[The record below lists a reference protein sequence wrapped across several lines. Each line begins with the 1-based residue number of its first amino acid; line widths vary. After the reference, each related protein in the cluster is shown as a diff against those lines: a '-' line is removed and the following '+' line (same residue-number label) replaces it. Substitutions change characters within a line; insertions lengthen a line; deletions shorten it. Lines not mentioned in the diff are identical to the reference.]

1 MLKGKHNG
9 YDINLYRSPDNNWI
23 GGVCG
28 GIAENINWPVW
39 LVRLVALMLF
49 SVTGILAIIAYIIA
63 VFLLEKREVPLPGR
77 MGSTTRTQ
85 GSSPSGHTLK
95 DTVFSYKA
103 EPGSQA
109 RDLNKRMQQL
119 DQRLQQM
126 ETYVTSRK
134 YQFDQELKRS

>member
-1 MLKGKHNG
+1 MGKGKHNG
-9 YDINLYRSPDNNWI
+9 YDINLYRSADNNWI

-39 LVRLVALMLF
+39 LVRLAALMLF
-49 SVTGILAIIAYIIA
+49 SVTGMLAVFAYIIA
-63 VFLLEKREVPLPGR
+63 VFMLEKREVTLAGPIGGR
-77 MGSTTRTQ
+77 ARQQ
-85 GSSPSGHTLK
+85 GDGGHTLK

-109 RDLNKRMQQL
+109 RDLNKRMRQL
-119 DQRLQQM
+119 DQRLQDM
-126 ETYVTSRK
+126 ESYVTSRK

>member
-9 YDINLYRSPDNNWI
+9 YYINLYRSPDNNWI

-49 SVTGILAIIAYIIA
+49 SVTGILEVIAYILA
-63 VFLLEKREVPLPGR
+63 VFLLEKREVSLSGR

-85 GSSPSGHTLK
+85 IGRASCRER
-95 DTVFSYKA
+95 V
-103 EPGSQA
+103 
-109 RDLNKRMQQL
+109 
-119 DQRLQQM
+119 
-126 ETYVTSRK
+126 
-134 YQFDQELKRS
+134 

>member
-1 MLKGKHNG
+1 MGKGKHNG
-9 YDINLYRSPDNNWI
+9 YDINLYRSADNNWI

-39 LVRLVALMLF
+39 LVRLAALMLF
-49 SVTGILAIIAYIIA
+49 SVTGMLVVIAYIIA
-63 VFLLEKREVPLPGR
+63 VFMLDKREATLSGPIGGR
-77 MGSTTRTQ
+77 ARQQ
-85 GSSPSGHTLK
+85 GGGGHTLK

-109 RDLNKRMQQL
+109 RELNKRMQQL
-119 DQRLQQM
+119 DQRLQNM
-126 ETYVTSRK
+126 ESYVTSRK